1 MNATTDW
8 GEAGAGQRPLAYP
21 FYVDIVTKRY
31 FDGVDNKILAQ
42 VLDCFTA
49 DAVLTEVTS
58 NTVHVGRD
66 TAIRAMFERLF
77 ADFETIWHGNFVHV
91 ADPATN
97 SICSQ
102 FTVLITPV
110 GGQELRYENA
120 NRFYLKDR
128 LFHRVYVY
136 MSGENL
142 LKPGDA

>member
-1 MNATTDW
+1 MQSWT
-8 GEAGAGQRPLAYP
+8 EAGPGQIAMPYAK
-21 FYVDIVTKRY
+21 YVDIVTKRY
-31 FDGVDNKILAQ
+31 FDGVDNKDLEA

-66 TAIRAMFERLF
+66 AGIAAMFRRLF
-77 ADFETIWHGNFVHV
+77 TDFESIWHGNFVHA
-91 ADPATN
+91 ADPLSN

-110 GGQELRYENA
+110 GGSELRYENA

-136 MSGENL
+136 MSGTNL
-142 LKPGDA
+142 LQPGEA